1 MRISPWTKVLLLGF
15 WLGGLAGFV
24 RADTVIVVELMDSD
38 QLVGVSREVA
48 LASDDSGGLVSR
60 HAKDEEDVV
69 CSRADSFVPCKR
81 VDATIRVGGIE
92 GFFTGDLCDSYCNS
106 QCGLTP
112 EEVQE

>member
-92 GFFTGDLCDSYCNS
+92 GLFVGDLCDSACDP
-106 QCGLTP
+106 QCGQTP
-112 EEVQE
+112 EPD